1 MFETW
6 FGSMG
11 GSPLFWFEVS
21 LVAAM
26 IVTVVWLIHGRCRT
40 LISKWAAHGGWE
52 IVGCRRCVIDSGP
65 FPLVPGMP
73 IYRVEL
79 KSRSGRQREA
89 YVRCGNFTLSV
100 LADEV
105 AVEWI
110 ESESPNRRAA

>member
-1 MFETW
+1 MVDAW

-11 GSPLFWFEVS
+11 GSPLFWFEVVA
-21 LVAAM
+21 VAAIVVMAMRM
-26 IVTVVWLIHGRCRT
+26 IHARCRT
-40 LISKWAAHGGWE
+40 LIAKWADHGGWE

-65 FPLVPGMP
+65 FPPVPGMP
-73 IYRVEL
+73 VYRVEL

-105 AVEWI
+105 AVEWV
-110 ESESPNRRAA
+110 EPAAR